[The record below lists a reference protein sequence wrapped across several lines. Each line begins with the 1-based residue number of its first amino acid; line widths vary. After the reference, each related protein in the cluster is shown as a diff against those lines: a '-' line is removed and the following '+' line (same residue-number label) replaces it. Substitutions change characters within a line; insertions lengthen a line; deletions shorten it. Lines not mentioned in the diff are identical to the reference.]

1 MIQIHTPLALTIG
14 MLTAGA
20 ARSQTILTED
30 FDDVTA
36 LAGSGWV
43 FQNNSN
49 PMGFVSWGQGVTI
62 ANYSAAHSGD
72 STSYAEASLDAVE
85 DQGTIS
91 DWMITP
97 AMTLEN
103 GDSIVFWTVSLASNS
118 YPDRLQVRISP
129 NGGSNPQLSEFAVG
143 DFTNLVLE
151 INPALDTTSYPSLD
165 AGQTWT
171 RYGAVVAGLSAP
183 TTCRV
188 AFRYWVTDGGFLGN
202 NSSVIGIDDL
212 EVFHNGPT
220 SLDEEAM
227 TGMHLIPGPDDAVSV
242 IVPDASTTR
251 TLFVTN
257 AAGQAVS
264 TKTFRGST
272 RLDLALF
279 ADGLYV
285 LTVQDPHTAVWL
297 RKRFVKD

>member
-1 MIQIHTPLALTIG
+1 MIRTRTPIALAIG
-14 MLTAGA
+14 FLLSPALFAQTLLSENFDNVAG
-20 ARSQTILTED
+20 
-30 FDDVTA
+30 

-49 PMGFVSWGQGVTI
+49 PMGFASWGQGVVI

-72 STSYAEASLDAVE
+72 STSYAEATVDAVE

-97 AMTLEN
+97 ALTLEN

-143 DFTNLVLE
+143 DFTDLVLE
-151 INPALDTTSYPSLD
+151 INPPLDTVSYPSLN

-171 RYGAVVAGLSAP
+171 RYGAAVTGLAVP
-183 TTCRV
+183 TICRV

-202 NSSVIGIDDL
+202 NSSAIGIDDL
-212 EVFHNGPT
+212 EVSHNINVGINEPTIPVLHAQQGSSNDMVHVTIEGLHAPATMVLMNATGQVLTTMTYNGP
-220 SLDEEAM
+220 
-227 TGMHLIPGPDDAVSV
+227 
-242 IVPDASTTR
+242 STI
-251 TLFVTN
+251 
-257 AAGQAVS
+257 
-264 TKTFRGST
+264 
-272 RLDLALF
+272 DLSGY

-285 LTVQDPHTAVWL
+285 LAVVAGTGSML
-297 RKRFVKD
+297 RERFVKR